1 MVYIIHWYQVPAE
14 FQHDRVQTELAGWF
28 SMIIVPRIFISKPA
42 FNLRIYMVPPSM
54 TLMMRTE
61 RTSPVS
67 GFLRCKI
74 FSQEWDRP
82 PPQVAMPF
90 LFEMFSSFSIS
101 VPPESNTLSA
111 DSFAFILVYG
121 FVLVALVIYVG
132 IRLAR
137 RRWATLE
144 TFEPMMMLMILTQV
158 EITPSTWWPVPGH
171 FIELLDL
178 RPECE
183 HVAGQPRLHLSSSAS
198 SWAATLWSPWMSPN
212 TTGCSK
218 LLPWLKACFWISS
231 VLKHDIWEGN
241 APQQNCPQSSNP

>member
-1 MVYIIHWYQVPAE
+1 MRICIHWYQVPAE
-14 FQHDRVQTELAGWF
+14 FQHDRVHTELAGWF
-28 SMIIVPRIFISKPA
+28 SMIIVPRIFIYKPA
-42 FNLRIYMVPPSM
+42 FNLRIYMVPLPSM

-90 LFEMFSSFSIS
+90 FFEMFSSFSIS
-101 VPPESNTLSA
+101 VPPELNTLSA

-137 RRWATLE
+137 RRWATLWWWWWWWSWPRWRSRQAPGGQSQAISLNSS
-144 TFEPMMMLMILTQV
+144 TSGLSVNMLPGSLDFTSARQQALELPPCGHPGCRQTPQV
-158 EITPSTWWPVPGH
+158 AANCSPDWKLVSGS
-171 FIELLDL
+171 
-178 RPECE
+178 
-183 HVAGQPRLHLSSSAS
+183 ALS
-198 SWAATLWSPWMSPN
+198 
-212 TTGCSK
+212 
-218 LLPWLKACFWISS
+218 
-231 VLKHDIWEGN
+231 
-241 APQQNCPQSSNP
+241 

>member
-28 SMIIVPRIFISKPA
+28 SMIIVPRIFIYKPA
-42 FNLRIYMVPPSM
+42 FNLRIYIVPPQYDLDDENREDESRVGIPSLQDILARVRPS
-54 TLMMRTE
+54 TSTGCDALSLWKIFIIFNFSSTGVEYTLRWLLCFHPRLRLRPCRPCHLCRDQARPQEVSNSLMM
-61 RTSPVS
+61 
-67 GFLRCKI
+67 
-74 FSQEWDRP
+74 
-82 PPQVAMPF
+82 
-90 LFEMFSSFSIS
+90 
-101 VPPESNTLSA
+101 
-111 DSFAFILVYG
+111 
-121 FVLVALVIYVG
+121 
-132 IRLAR
+132 
-137 RRWATLE
+137 
-144 TFEPMMMLMILTQV
+144 MMMMILTQV
-158 EITPSTWWPVPGH
+158 AITPSTWWPVPGH

-241 APQQNCPQSSNP
+241 APQQNCPQNSNP